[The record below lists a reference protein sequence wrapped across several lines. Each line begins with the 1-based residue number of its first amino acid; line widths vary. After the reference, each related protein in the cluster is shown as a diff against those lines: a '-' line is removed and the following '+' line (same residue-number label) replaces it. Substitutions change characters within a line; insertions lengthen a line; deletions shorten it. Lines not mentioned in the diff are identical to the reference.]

1 MKKLFL
7 MLSVLGALMTGCN
20 GIAPEDDL
28 TPNGGGTENNGGSS
42 NNGNSNPNP
51 SGLPT
56 PAANEIYYTTTDG
69 RLLNFVDKDFYIM
82 AVTSHTVI
90 NDSVFVL
97 TFSRELGVI
106 QSLTNIDFQGLKTL
120 KSIRLPEI
128 TLIGDGAFYD
138 CTSLTSITIPESVT
152 SIGDYAFCLCTSLT
166 NVIIPEGVTSI
177 GVEAFSACT
186 SLTSVTIPESV
197 TSIGEDAFSHCYFKK
212 GNVFSSLNIEDY
224 GATIV
229 DVIQKDGLYIKGTC
243 AVYANRKAKSIT
255 IPESVISIG
264 DYAFSDC
271 TSLTSITIPES
282 VTSIGYCAF
291 SDCTSLT
298 SITIPESVTS
308 IGDYAFSDCTSL
320 TSITIPESV
329 TSIGEYAFRGCTGL
343 TGVTIPESVNSIGIY
358 AFEDCTSLK
367 SVYCKATTPPTVG
380 YCVFDDNAS
389 DRKIYVPAA
398 SVAEYKTAKYWS
410 NYADDIVGYD
420 F

>member
-152 SIGDYAFCLCTSLT
+152 SIGDYAF
-166 NVIIPEGVTSI
+166 
-177 GVEAFSACT
+177 
-186 SLTSVTIPESV
+186 
-197 TSIGEDAFSHCYFKK
+197 
-212 GNVFSSLNIEDY
+212 
-224 GATIV
+224 
-229 DVIQKDGLYIKGTC
+229 
-243 AVYANRKAKSIT
+243 
-255 IPESVISIG
+255 
-264 DYAFSDC
+264 SDC

-282 VTSIGYCAF
+282 VTSIGAYAFDDCTSLTSVIIPEGVTSIGYCAF

-298 SITIPESVTS
+298 SVIIPQSVTS
-308 IGDYAFSDCTSL
+308 IGNYAFSGESYGSNTSL
-320 TSITIPESV
+320 I
-329 TSIGEYAFRGCTGL
+329 
-343 TGVTIPESVNSIGIY
+343 
-358 AFEDCTSLK
+358 
-367 SVYCKATTPPTVG
+367 SVYCKAQIPPTIG
-380 YCVFDDNAS
+380 YSVFS
-389 DRKIYVPAA
+389 VEKIYVPQE
-398 SVAEYKTAKYWS
+398 SVDAYKREWKG
-410 NYADDIVGYD
+410 YADKIEGYTFLD
-420 F
+420 